1 MTPKPT
7 VVKNPQRNGLHERM
21 HLVLCEIL
29 RVQQLYV
36 PKESTATIEINRI
49 LQCIA
54 WAMRTTPNMITKY
67 SPGDIVFDRDTNFH
81 KTVIADWEL
90 IQARRRVQQIRDND
104 WENRS
109 RTNYKYIVGYK
120 VRIVTIVR
128 ERNGKL
134 FGFEHTGLYDITA
147 VHDN

>member
-1 MTPKPT
+1 
-7 VVKNPQRNGLHERM
+7 
-21 HLVLCEIL
+21 
-29 RVQQLYV
+29 
-36 PKESTATIEINRI
+36 
-49 LQCIA
+49 
-54 WAMRTTPNMITKY
+54 MITKY